1 MIENSGFASYIMFHA
16 IKQHFTTKN
25 YDYIKYH
32 GKIKLTQDHFL
43 KDKSKY
49 SYYKLSRKY
58 NLDELKDFLV
68 ANFIDRS
75 VKWVGDLVNEEG
87 ESSYLQWKKRNQSLT
102 YVFTEDLDCLFDEV
116 NKPDEL
122 LKVRSG
128 RFPLLL
134 QKTME
139 GNIKVETL
147 CILNDI
153 MKFLPMWDKKVDDD
167 IIYPEWSRKI
177 IKYTPFI
184 EFESNK
190 YTNILK
196 QKIKE
201 YEKG

>member
-1 MIENSGFASYIMFHA
+1 MSENSGYNSYIMYHA

-25 YDYIKYH
+25 YDFFKYH
-32 GKIKLTQDHFL
+32 GKINLSQNHFL
-43 KDKSKY
+43 KDKCKY

-58 NLDELKDFLV
+58 DLEELKNFLV
-68 ANFIDRS
+68 ANFVDHNIS
-75 VKWVGDLVNEEG
+75 WVGELTNEDG
-87 ESSYLQWKKRNQSLT
+87 EICYLQWKKRNQSLT
-102 YVFTEDLDCLFDEV
+102 YLFTEDVEYLFNKV
-116 NKPDEL
+116 NNPDRL

-128 RFPLLL
+128 NFPVLLSE
-134 QKTME
+134 TME

-147 CILNDI
+147 CILNSLLNFI
-153 MKFLPMWDKKVDDD
+153 PMWDKKVDDD

-184 EFESNK
+184 DFNKDK

-201 YEKG
+201 YA